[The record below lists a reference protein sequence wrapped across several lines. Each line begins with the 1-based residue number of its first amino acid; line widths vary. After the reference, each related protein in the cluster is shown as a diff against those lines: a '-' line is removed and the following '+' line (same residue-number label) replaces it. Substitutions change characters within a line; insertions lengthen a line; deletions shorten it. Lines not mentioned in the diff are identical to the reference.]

1 MCLPAFGSAGT
12 RSALQEGEAPGGR
25 LRHWER
31 AAVEL
36 RLVHRG
42 AARIPLRWNPSRAST
57 SKVPRRNTQEPG
69 SAATRMK
76 QAAKKEDKILS
87 VENVDSRAP
96 SSGFNIADSTELI
109 AINDLAKE
117 SNESR
122 CSAYDKTNI
131 NTSTLNKMGFITNF
145 HDTSHLKPSSKFNPP
160 LPNGNLIDT
169 FHELV
174 IGDID
179 KFRMKVPSK
188 TTNRS
193 NFTQQDWKDLNVLRT
208 NTSIIIKPSDK
219 GGNIAIMDIRDYT
232 KEAYR
237 QLMNID
243 HYDKLRT
250 NPIIQYQ
257 VTYHEML
264 KEWHIKQLIDYD
276 EFTYLKIDYP
286 KIPCIYFLPKI
297 HKNKS
302 HPPGR
307 PIVNLFILLDFFL
320 L

>member
-1 MCLPAFGSAGT
+1 MGKDMGTPQLRKQDIIQNVIKEVEISVTKERCLGDLNIGRAFVGFSKIYTLIKDKNLFVDNAT
-12 RSALQEGEAPGGR
+12 
-25 LRHWER
+25 
-31 AAVEL
+31 
-36 RLVHRG
+36 
-42 AARIPLRWNPSRAST
+42 SR
-57 SKVPRRNTQEPG
+57 VP
-69 SAATRMK
+69 
-76 QAAKKEDKILS
+76 
-87 VENVDSRAP
+87 V
-96 SSGFNIADSTELI
+96 SGFNIADSTELM

-117 SNESR
+117 SNEFE
-122 CSAYDKTNI
+122 CVTYDQTDINI
-131 NTSTLNKMGFITNF
+131 STLNVMGFATNL
-145 HDTSHLKPSSKFNPP
+145 HDISHLKSSNRFNPP
-160 LPNGNLIDT
+160 LPSGNLIDT

-219 GGNIAIMDIRDYT
+219 GGNIVTMDTCEYT

-264 KEWHIKQLIDYD
+264 KEWHTKQLIDYD
-276 EFTYLKIDYP
+276 EFTFED
-286 KIPCIYFLPKI
+286 
-297 HKNKS
+297 
-302 HPPGR
+302 
-307 PIVNLFILLDFFL
+307 
-320 L
+320 